1 MTSEYRISSKT
12 VKHEFYLP
20 FCDFRVVEDCAS
32 PDLAVIDDDEDMNL
46 EELMKQKALLQ
57 ARLGYLDSDTELDV
71 SKKTS
76 ESNNLINKRGK
87 VDNDVIFLDDSS
99 GDKNLVS
106 MAKDDRQTKRRR
118 QKSPSPPR
126 SPLYQSGSKASAQR
140 YRSDSRDRRRPEE
153 DNRGRHTEHNRN
165 KEDLRRA
172 INREKDR
179 SAERRDGDR
188 GRYRS
193 PERGGGNRNM
203 RNDRREYDGNRFGG
217 NRRQYSPDRRMR
229 DRSRSRNRFDSRRDY
244 DDYRRKPKKDEDK
257 FKDSLS
263 EGLKAAKDSSSD
275 SEVPD
280 LDIDLDNEEDEET
293 IIERRRKQRVELL
306 KKFTVP
312 NEDSNTIVTTASNSP
327 GRTTNNNTDDDV
339 VIVSRTSDSGKKV
352 ADRPFKSFNSKASL
366 TPPLKR
372 PEKLETKVD
381 EPSLTPPIPIQSR
394 HSVNVK
400 PVVSNDEQSADE
412 KKEEITGAKD
422 KEKTGSKKQE
432 WDMFAEQ
439 DDDTN
444 FDVSLMM
451 RVTVILFIYLYP
463 MSVKLGPI
471 PNFFSPVPFSTHST

>member
-1 MTSEYRISSKT
+1 M
-12 VKHEFYLP
+12 
-20 FCDFRVVEDCAS
+20 VEDCAS
-32 PDLAVIDDDEDMNL
+32 PDLAVIEDDEDMNL

-76 ESNNLINKRGK
+76 ESNNLIINKRGK

-99 GDKNLVS
+99 GDKNLAHS
-106 MAKDDRQTKRRR
+106 SSGKDEKQTKRRR
-118 QKSPSPPR
+118 HKSPS
-126 SPLYQSGSKASAQR
+126 SPVLYHGGSKGSSSQR
-140 YRSDSRDRRRPEE
+140 YRSDSRDRRSSRQEE
-153 DNRGRHTEHNRN
+153 DHRSRHTEHNRN

-179 SAERRDGDR
+179 SAERRDVDR

-193 PERGGGNRNM
+193 PDRGNRPM
-203 RNDRREYDGNRFGG
+203 RNDRRGDFDGNRY
-217 NRRQYSPDRRMR
+217 RRQYSPSDRRGDRNLSPRRMR
-229 DRSRSRNRFDSRRDY
+229 ERSRSRNRFDSRRDY
-244 DDYRRKPKKDEDK
+244 DDYNRRRPKKEEDK

-293 IIERRRKQRVELL
+293 IIERRRKQREELV
-306 KKFTVP
+306 KKFSVP
-312 NEDSNTIVTTASNSP
+312 NDDSNTNVTTGSTSP

-339 VIVSRTSDSGKKV
+339 VLVSRTPEMKKI
-352 ADRPFKSFNSKASL
+352 DRPFKSFNSKVSL

-372 PEKLETKVD
+372 PKEAETKVE
-381 EPSLTPPIPIQSR
+381 EPSLTPPIP
-394 HSVNVK
+394 HSK
-400 PVVSNDEQSADE
+400 LARRASNDEQSSDE
-412 KKEEITGAKD
+412 KKDESAAKD
-422 KEKTGSKKQE
+422 KDKSGSKKQE

-444 FDVSLMM
+444 FDVSVMM
-451 RVTVILFIYLYP
+451 RVTVKVFLFLC
-463 MSVKLGPI
+463 VL
-471 PNFFSPVPFSTHST
+471 NF